1 MPILSIQSHVAYGYV
16 GNAAAMLPLQRLGR
30 EVWAVHTVM
39 FAAHAGYG
47 PPHGPVFSP
56 ETIRSVV
63 QGIEERGVMPRC
75 KAVLSGYLGDASL
88 GEAVLD
94 AVARVKRAN
103 PEAVYCCDPVMGDT
117 APGIYVRDSIPG
129 FMRDR
134 AIPKADI
141 ATPNAFELSLLTG
154 HSTDTMQSALA
165 ACRALIAMGPKTVL
179 LTSFEPKD
187 APEPGIGMV
196 AVTADAAWHVVTP
209 KRDLDPAPNG
219 AGDLSAALFLAFMIE
234 SGDPGKALGH
244 TASAINAVFA
254 QTEKAGTRELA
265 LVAAQDE
272 IRAPARS
279 FDSTRISSDLA
290 GC

>member
-1 MPILSIQSHVAYGYV
+1 MAILSIQSHVAYGHV
-16 GNAAAMLPLQRLGR
+16 GNAAATLPLQRLGR

-47 PPHGPVFSP
+47 PPRGPVFSP

-63 QGIEERGVMPRC
+63 EGIEERGVMPRC

-94 AVARVKRAN
+94 AATRVKRAN
-103 PEAVYCCDPVMGDT
+103 PEALYCCDPVMGD
-117 APGIYVRDSIPG
+117 AEPGVYVRESIPD
-129 FMRDR
+129 FMRER
-134 AIPKADI
+134 AIPAADI

-154 HSTDTMQSALA
+154 QSTNTTESALA

-179 LTSFEPKD
+179 LTSFEPAD
-187 APEPGIGMV
+187 APEPGIGMI
-196 AVTADAAWHVVTP
+196 AATADKAWRVVTP
-209 KRDLDPAPNG
+209 KRSLDPAPNG

-234 SGDPGKALGH
+234 SGNPGLALGQ

-254 QTEKAGTRELA
+254 ATEKAGTRELA

-272 IRAPARS
+272 IRNPAFRFEAMS
-279 FDSTRISSDLA
+279 L
-290 GC
+290 